1 MIGVFDS
8 GLGGLSVLAAISR
21 ALPHSDLLYL
31 ADTAHVPYG
40 EKSDAYIRER
50 VLCIGQHLAG
60 QGCQQIVVACNTA
73 TAAAV
78 AALREALPDAAIT
91 TDIIVGFPGETDADF
106 DAMMKLI
113 DDIGAEQAHVIVL
126 AEIARRELWCNG
138 PIQFERPAQRG

>member
-78 AALREALPDAAIT
+78 AALREALPDVRVVGIEPGIKPAAAASQSAAT
-91 TDIIVGFPGETDADF
+91 TATTRRSRRSSRACATRPGGST
-106 DAMMKLI
+106 
-113 DDIGAEQAHVIVL
+113 
-126 AEIARRELWCNG
+126 
-138 PIQFERPAQRG
+138 PS

>member
-60 QGCQQIVVACNTA
+60 QGCQQIVVACQMLPNA
-73 TAAAV
+73 QDPLADVGIALLAV
-78 AALREALPDAAIT
+78 GNVRR
-91 TDIIVGFPGETDADF
+91 VGQ
-106 DAMMKLI
+106 I
-113 DDIGAEQAHVIVL
+113 EQV
-126 AEIARRELWCNG
+126 
-138 PIQFERPAQRG
+138 

>member
-50 VLCIGQHLAG
+50 VLRTQ
-60 QGCQQIVVACNTA
+60 
-73 TAAAV
+73 
-78 AALREALPDAAIT
+78 DAQ
-91 TDIIVGFPGETDADF
+91 E
-106 DAMMKLI
+106 
-113 DDIGAEQAHVIVL
+113 
-126 AEIARRELWCNG
+126 G
-138 PIQFERPAQRG
+138 PKAFVEKRKPNWQCR